1 MKARSPTLVLWL
13 MPIVLA
19 FVLSFVLMI
28 VGRLGDAWVAEDVPH
43 LEEWLWVSDPEVARA
58 VILAMLEVLAGV
70 FAISI
75 TVVAIIVQL
84 SATRYTSRVVDLFLA
99 DKFNA
104 FIFFAYVVPL
114 IYGLWLATAIDGDA
128 AFARPSVVL
137 FVVLSSLAVVLVIPY
152 FKFVFYFLQPSKI
165 IDTIERSVA
174 KSLQQAMDKPATAIR
189 ARGEA
194 SNSLRQLS
202 DIAISSVHQS
212 DTVLAMQALDSIK
225 NTALIYIH
233 QKSRLPEEW
242 FHIGRYH
249 IAGLSEEMWGEVV
262 QQRTWMELEIFKQY
276 EVAFVS
282 SLRKVRDV
290 NSTVSRSMRE
300 MAEAASVSDS
310 DDTLR
315 FFIKG
320 MNTLI
325 MYALSERDI
334 RTAVHVL
341 YQYRQ
346 LAEAL
351 LYRPDIL
358 EMIASHLKYYG
369 QNSQRRRIFFIL
381 DAVAY
386 DLRIL
391 IEKSFDRFPDS
402 AEVLMRVFLELDQAA
417 ENQEDLAFLRGVR
430 KSQAMLAGFFIRAER
445 LDLAKQILDDMAT
458 ESREFLQNIR
468 RELFRTTTREF
479 WEIEDRGVSFF
490 YVEEEHRPSV
500 ERFFAWLL
508 GERPLPA
515 EIAKSA

>member
-1 MKARSPTLVLWL
+1 MKTRGSTLVLWL
-13 MPIVLA
+13 VPIVLA
-19 FVLSFVLMI
+19 FVLSFVLMM
-28 VGRLGDAWVAEDVPH
+28 VGRLGDAWVAQDVPH
-43 LEEWLWVSDPEVARA
+43 LEEWLWVSDPEVARD

-99 DKFNA
+99 DKLNA

-114 IYGLWLATAIDGDA
+114 IYGLWLATAIDDA
-128 AFARPSVVL
+128 AFARPSVAL
-137 FVVLSSLAVVLVIPY
+137 FVVLSSLAIVLVIPY

-165 IDTIERSVA
+165 IDTIERSVE
-174 KSLQQAMDKPATAIR
+174 KSLQQAIDKPAHAAR
-189 ARGEA
+189 ARDEA

-225 NTALIYIH
+225 STALIYMRH
-233 QKSRLPEEW
+233 KSRLPDEW
-242 FHIGRYH
+242 FEVSRDH
-249 IAGLSEEMWGEVV
+249 IAGLSEEMWNEVV

-276 EVAFVS
+276 EVAFVN
-282 SLRKVRDV
+282 SLRKVRDI
-290 NSTVSRSMRE
+290 NSSVSRSMRE
-300 MAEAASVSDS
+300 MAEAAAVSDS

-315 FFIKG
+315 FLIKG
-320 MNTLI
+320 LNTLI
-325 MYALSERDI
+325 MYSLSERDI

-358 EMIASHLKYYG
+358 GMIANHLKYYG

-381 DAVAY
+381 DAVSY

-391 IEKSFDRFPDS
+391 IEKSFNRFPDS
-402 AEVLMRVFLELDQAA
+402 AEVLLRVFLELDQAA

-458 ESREFLQNIR
+458 ESQEFLQNIR
-468 RELFRTTTREF
+468 RELFRTVTREF
-479 WEIEDRGVSFF
+479 WEIEDRGVSFY

-500 ERFFAWLL
+500 ERFFSWLL

-515 EIAKSA
+515 EIARSA